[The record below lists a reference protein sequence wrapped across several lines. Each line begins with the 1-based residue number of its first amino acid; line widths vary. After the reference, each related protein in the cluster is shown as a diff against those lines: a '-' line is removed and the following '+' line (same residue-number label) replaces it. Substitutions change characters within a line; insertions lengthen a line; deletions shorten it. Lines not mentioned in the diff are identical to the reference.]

1 MTPQELN
8 IFIDCC
14 KRVGKDPHELQDE
27 NPFTKKGGVAQIG
40 CIPFCLFIMSTWESN
55 LKMITIDDAPKLEA
69 LHTINWLK
77 TRSELLL
84 SKELAEEALSL
95 INEFDDPLEAVS

>member
-1 MTPQELN
+1 
-8 IFIDCC
+8 
-14 KRVGKDPHELQDE
+14 
-27 NPFTKKGGVAQIG
+27 
-40 CIPFCLFIMSTWESN
+40 MSAWESN
-55 LKMITIDDAPKLEA
+55 LKMITVDEAPKLEA

-84 SKELAEEALSL
+84 SKEFAEEALSL

>member
-1 MTPQELN
+1 
-8 IFIDCC
+8 
-14 KRVGKDPHELQDE
+14 
-27 NPFTKKGGVAQIG
+27 
-40 CIPFCLFIMSTWESN
+40 MSAWESN
-55 LKMITIDDAPKLEA
+55 LKMITVDEAPRLEA
-69 LHTINWLK
+69 LHTFNWLK

>member
-1 MTPQELN
+1 MTSSTLWQWLSRQQ
-8 IFIDCC
+8 
-14 KRVGKDPHELQDE
+14 KSR
-27 NPFTKKGGVAQIG
+27 GVSDRLHTL
-40 CIPFCLFIMSTWESN
+40 FLFIMSTWESN
-55 LKMITIDDAPKLEA
+55 LKMITVDEAPKLEA

>member
-1 MTPQELN
+1 MTSSTIWQWLSRQQKSRSVS
-8 IFIDCC
+8 D
-14 KRVGKDPHELQDE
+14 RVSL
-27 NPFTKKGGVAQIG
+27 F
-40 CIPFCLFIMSTWESN
+40 FLFIMSEWESN
-55 LKMITIDDAPKLEA
+55 LKVITVDEAPKLEA

>member
-1 MTPQELN
+1 MS
-8 IFIDCC
+8 
-14 KRVGKDPHELQDE
+14 
-27 NPFTKKGGVAQIG
+27 QIG
-40 CIPFCLFIMSTWESN
+40 LTIFFLFVMSAWESN
-55 LKMITIDDAPKLEA
+55 LKMITVDEAPKLEA

>member
-1 MTPQELN
+1 MQTL
-8 IFIDCC
+8 F
-14 KRVGKDPHELQDE
+14 
-27 NPFTKKGGVAQIG
+27 
-40 CIPFCLFIMSTWESN
+40 LFIMSIWESN
-55 LKMITIDDAPKLEA
+55 LKMITVDEAPKLEA

>member
-1 MTPQELN
+1 
-8 IFIDCC
+8 
-14 KRVGKDPHELQDE
+14 
-27 NPFTKKGGVAQIG
+27 
-40 CIPFCLFIMSTWESN
+40 
-55 LKMITIDDAPKLEA
+55 MITVDEAPKLEA

-95 INEFDDPLEAVS
+95 INEFDDPLEAVSW

>member
-1 MTPQELN
+1 MAIVDRWRLLP
-8 IFIDCC
+8 F
-14 KRVGKDPHELQDE
+14 E
-27 NPFTKKGGVAQIG
+27 NGYLGNRNSKGGSDKLHTL
-40 CIPFCLFIMSTWESN
+40 FLFIMSTWESN
-55 LKMITIDDAPKLEA
+55 LKMITVDEAPKLEA

-95 INEFDDPLEAVS
+95 INEFDDPLEAVSW